1 MADYSSKNTPLKTLN
16 KKVEDLNTLMVA
28 VVIVLF
34 IGFAAAFIAVG
45 GMVMSSMSEKQA
57 SYEEFRGQLQSQN
70 DKIDALT
77 KVIQNEQKTVPASN

>member
-45 GMVMSSMSEKQA
+45 GMVMSSMSE
-57 SYEEFRGQLQSQN
+57 FRGQLQSQN